1 MKIADLLRAKC
12 DNVST
17 LNKFRKWGIIMSVVD
32 LLASQLGRNDEEP
45 NMELAHKLIHEE
57 NDAGIE
63 EIIENLTCKDKKIQY
78 DCMKVAYEI
87 GQVKP
92 ELISKYVL
100 TFIELLK
107 SSNNRLVWGGM
118 MALATIAEVASETI
132 MAHLTI
138 LKSAM
143 KVGSVI
149 TIDKGVLTLAKLA
162 AVSKENNDVIFPIL
176 LHHLENCRPKEIPQH
191 SESTLLAV
199 KDENKNE
206 LLKVLRKREK
216 YLTAPQ
222 LKRVKK
228 IYKTLEA

>member
-1 MKIADLLRAKC
+1 
-12 DNVST
+12 
-17 LNKFRKWGIIMSVVD
+17 MSVVD
-32 LLASQLGRNDEEP
+32 LLASQLSRNDEEP
-45 NMELAHKLIHEE
+45 NIELAHKLVHEE
-57 NDAGIE
+57 NYTGIE

-78 DCMKVAYEI
+78 DCIKVAYEI

-100 TFIELLK
+100 TFIELLR
-107 SSNNRLVWGGM
+107 SPNNRLVWGGM

-132 MAHLTI
+132 MAHLNI

-149 TIDKGVLTLAKLA
+149 TIDKGVLTFAKLA
-162 AVSKENNDVIFPIL
+162 AIRKENNDVIFPIL

-199 KDENKNE
+199 TDENKEE

-216 YLTAPQ
+216 CLTAPQ

>member
-1 MKIADLLRAKC
+1 
-12 DNVST
+12 
-17 LNKFRKWGIIMSVVD
+17 MSVVN
-32 LLASQLGRNDEEP
+32 LLASQLSRNDEVP
-45 NMELAHKLIHEE
+45 NIELAHKLANEE
-57 NDAGIE
+57 NYTGIE
-63 EIIENLTCKDKKIQY
+63 EIIGNLTCKDKKIQY
-78 DCMKVAYEI
+78 DCIKVAYEI

-107 SSNNRLVWGGM
+107 SRNNRLVWGGM
-118 MALATIAEVASETI
+118 TALATIVEGASETI
-132 MAHLTI
+132 MAHLDI

-162 AVSKENNDVIFPIL
+162 AVSKENNDVIFPML
-176 LHHLENCRPKEIPQH
+176 LLHLENCRPKEIPQH

-199 KDENKNE
+199 TDENKEE
-206 LLKVLRKREK
+206 LLNVLRKREK
-216 YLTAPQ
+216 FLTAPQ

>member
-1 MKIADLLRAKC
+1 
-12 DNVST
+12 
-17 LNKFRKWGIIMSVVD
+17 MSVVN
-32 LLASQLGRNDEEP
+32 LLASQLSRNDEMP
-45 NMELAHKLIHEE
+45 NIELAHSLANEE
-57 NDAGIE
+57 NYTGIE
-63 EIIENLTCKDKKIQY
+63 EIIKNLTCKDKKIQY
-78 DCMKVAYEI
+78 DCIKVAYEI

-107 SSNNRLVWGGM
+107 SPNNRLVWGGM
-118 MALATIAEVASETI
+118 TALATIAEGASETI
-132 MAHLTI
+132 MAHLKI
-138 LKSAM
+138 LKSAI

-149 TIDKGVLTLAKLA
+149 TIDKGVLTLAKLV

-176 LHHLENCRPKEIPQH
+176 LHHLENCRTKEIPQH

-199 KDENKNE
+199 TDENKEE

-222 LKRVKK
+222 LKRVKN

>member
-1 MKIADLLRAKC
+1 
-12 DNVST
+12 
-17 LNKFRKWGIIMSVVD
+17 MSVVN
-32 LLASQLGRNDEEP
+32 LLASQLSRNDEMP
-45 NMELAHKLIHEE
+45 NIELAHRLANEE
-57 NDAGIE
+57 NYTGIE
-63 EIIENLTCKDKKIQY
+63 EIIKNLTCKDKKIQY
-78 DCMKVAYEI
+78 DCIKVAYEI

-118 MALATIAEVASETI
+118 TALATITEEASETI
-132 MAHLTI
+132 MAHLDI

-199 KDENKNE
+199 TDENKEE
-206 LLKVLRKREK
+206 LLNVLRKREK
-216 YLTAPQ
+216 YLTVPQ